1 MESVNQGSRRSPEI
15 GLAGSRALPRDRLA
29 AMLCHRGCAEIRCA
43 TRSRSLE
50 EGSYAALCHS
60 AIRVR
65 LSREGRPSGFHH
77 EFGLI
82 VGRCDGCELAK
93 LLGAGYIGLL
103 ASETDRDQ
111 RRRDRGI
118 RLLHCHFVRR
128 AAGGPPSPVE
138 THDHGENATDDG
150 PPDPCLEPRALHSHG
165 TAPEGSKRSGS
176 GPLSIVDQS
185 PLRSKGVILTARWS
199 RFAVRGSWRREAGRR
214 ARR

>member
-128 AAGGPPSPVE
+128 AAGVHPPQLKPTIMVRMLP
-138 THDHGENATDDG
+138 T
-150 PPDPCLEPRALHSHG
+150 
-165 TAPEGSKRSGS
+165 TAPQTPALSHARCIRMEQLLRARSVAG
-176 GPLSIVDQS
+176 
-185 PLRSKGVILTARWS
+185 
-199 RFAVRGSWRREAGRR
+199 AVRFR
-214 ARR
+214 